1 MTTTFKAPDQP
12 SMVDELVRR
21 HGWLIG
27 SAALVKALAFPSPAA
42 FRQAIHRGKLPV
54 RVFRIPG
61 RKGQFALTTEVA
73 AWLLSVA
80 ALHPT
85 PQEDAMPD
93 D

>member
-1 MTTTFKAPDQP
+1 L
-12 SMVDELVRR
+12 VDELVQR

-42 FRQAIHRGKLPV
+42 FRQAAHRGKLPV
-54 RVFRIPG
+54 RIFKIPG

-73 AWLLSVA
+73 TWLDNVA
-80 ALHPT
+80 ARCFAG
-85 PQEDAMPD
+85 QEDAMPD